1 MVRQLS
7 ARRLTVA
14 VALALVAG
22 YLDGC
27 GFILLGGYFV
37 SFMTGN
43 TTRLAVD
50 LSHLDAAAAGLAAA
64 LIVSFVLGVMAGS
77 ALTSPKTDRTVHILG
92 AMTVAVALAAV
103 LAPTA
108 APPIAGSL
116 LAFGMGAANT
126 VLAQR
131 QDVSFGVTYMTGA
144 LVKVGQGIVRALRG
158 GDRWSW
164 SRHLLM
170 WSAVAVGALCGG
182 AASAGL
188 AAGALWVGASAAGAL
203 TIAAAVFR
211 MRRRSRA
218 QAGS

>member
-1 MVRQLS
+1 MVRHLS
-7 ARRLTVA
+7 MRRMTVA

-50 LSHLDAAAAGLAAA
+50 LAHVDWSAAGLAAA
-64 LIVSFVLGVMAGS
+64 LVVSFVLGVMAGT
-77 ALTSPKTDRTVHILG
+77 ALTSPVADRTAAILG
-92 AMTVAVALAAV
+92 VITIATAAAALVASPGAPLAAG
-103 LAPTA
+103 A
-108 APPIAGSL
+108 L

-131 QDVSFGVTYMTGA
+131 QDISFGVTYMTGA

-170 WSAVAVGALCGG
+170 WSAVAVGALAGG
-182 AASAGL
+182 IVSASLGT
-188 AAGALWVGASAAGAL
+188 GALWVAAAATGAL
-203 TIAAAVFR
+203 TIAATVFR

-218 QAGS
+218 RA